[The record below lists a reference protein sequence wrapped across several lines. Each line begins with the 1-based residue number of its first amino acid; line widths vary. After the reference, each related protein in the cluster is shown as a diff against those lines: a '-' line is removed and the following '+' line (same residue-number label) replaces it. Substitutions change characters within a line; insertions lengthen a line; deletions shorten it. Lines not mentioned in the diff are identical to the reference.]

1 MKNDNPLALD
11 NQVCFS
17 LYATS
22 LAITQ
27 AYKPLLA
34 PLGLTYPQ
42 YLIML
47 ILWEEDGVSL
57 NHICKR
63 LGQQPGAL
71 TPVLKRMEED
81 GLLKRN
87 RSQNDERQLE
97 IFLTQRG
104 KMLEAEGLKVNR
116 CMIDTAAA
124 PPEHLQ
130 EIKQA
135 LDALRA
141 KFNCLT

>member
-1 MKNDNPLALD
+1 MKTDNPLALD

-81 GLLKRN
+81 GFLKRN
-87 RSQNDERQLE
+87 RSQTDERQLE
-97 IFLTQRG
+97 IFLSPKG
-104 KMLEAEGLKVNR
+104 KALEAEGLKVNR
-116 CMIDTAAA
+116 CMIETAAA
-124 PPEHLQ
+124 PAEHLQ

-141 KFNCLT
+141 KFNCPS